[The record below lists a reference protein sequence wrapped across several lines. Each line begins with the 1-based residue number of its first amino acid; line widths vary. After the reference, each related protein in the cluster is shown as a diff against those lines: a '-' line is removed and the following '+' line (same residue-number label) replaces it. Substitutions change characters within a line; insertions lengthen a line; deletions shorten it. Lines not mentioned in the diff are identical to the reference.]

1 MKVKDVMTTRV
12 LSVRQDATILEAVQ
26 LMLKNRISG
35 LPVVDSESHLVGIV
49 TEGDL
54 LRRTE
59 TSTERKRPRWLE
71 FLVGPGRLADEYV
84 HTHGRK
90 VAEVMTCDPLTTVED
105 ATLDVIVDLME
116 RRRIKRLPVL
126 RGDKIV
132 GIISRANLL
141 QALASGAHQAS
152 MSAGDDNA
160 IRQQILMEVEKDA
173 WAPRG
178 MINVVVHEGV
188 ADLWGTIFDER
199 MRAGFR
205 VIAENTPGIK
215 VVRDHLVWI
224 EPMSGTFIEPREEQ
238 PTLMANGSR

>member
-1 MKVKDVMTTRV
+1 
-12 LSVRQDATILEAVQ
+12 
-26 LMLKNRISG
+26 
-35 LPVVDSESHLVGIV
+35 
-49 TEGDL
+49 
-54 LRRTE
+54 
-59 TSTERKRPRWLE
+59 
-71 FLVGPGRLADEYV
+71 
-84 HTHGRK
+84 
-90 VAEVMTCDPLTTVED
+90 MTCDPLTTVED
-105 ATLDVIVDLME
+105 ATLDVVVDLME

-152 MSAGDDNA
+152 MSAGDDNT
-160 IRQQILMEVEKDA
+160 IRQQILMEVEKGA

-205 VIAENTPGIK
+205 MIAENTPGVK

-224 EPMSGTFIEPREEQ
+224 QPMSGTFIEPREEQ
-238 PTLMANGSR
+238 TGHDGERLSLSEMF